1 MEDQSI
7 ISPHNLLTNLIMTQK
22 NKEKKQ
28 NIWENSP
35 FKDLATMQSNNVG
48 NVGEGLIQNICAQTG
63 ISVDVDG
70 SKTKKIGGGA
80 GDGIIKDKTVE
91 IKTAVQGSTSPS
103 FQHELG
109 EMPWNA
115 DYMLFIDISP
125 QQLYLTIFPNFT
137 EDQYKS
143 GNKCEPY
150 FPTKSV
156 TWRKGKGAFKLDTTI
171 SINETNITR
180 GYTIK
185 ITETT
190 DFNEIGEFINN
201 IVN

>member
-1 MEDQSI
+1 MTTI
-7 ISPHNLLTNLIMTQK
+7 NTPHNLLTNLILAQK

-28 NIWENSP
+28 DIWENSP

-48 NVGEGLIQNICAQTG
+48 NVGEGLIHNICAQAE
-63 ISVDVDG
+63 IPVDVDG

-80 GDGIIKDKTVE
+80 GDGIIKGKTVE

-115 DYMLFIDISP
+115 EYMAFIDISP
-125 QQLYLTIFPNFT
+125 QFLYLTIFPNFT

-156 TWRKGKGAFKLDTTI
+156 TWRKGKGAFKFDTTI
-171 SINETNITR
+171 SINELNVSKGFTV
-180 GYTIK
+180 K

-190 DFNEIGEFINN
+190 NFAEVGQFIDS

>member
-7 ISPHNLLTNLIMTQK
+7 ITPHSLLTNLIMTQK
-22 NKEKKQ
+22 NKEKKLD
-28 NIWENSP
+28 IWENSP

-48 NVGEGLIQNICAQTG
+48 NVGEGLIHNICAQAG
-63 ISVDVDG
+63 IPVDVVG

-80 GDGIIKDKTVE
+80 GDGIIKGKTVE
-91 IKTAVQGSTSPS
+91 IKTAVQGSTSAS

-115 DYMLFIDISP
+115 EYMAFIDISP

-137 EDQYKS
+137 EEQYKS

-156 TWRKGKGAFKLDTTI
+156 TWRKGKGAFKFDTTVN
-171 SINETNITR
+171 INESNISR
-180 GYTIK
+180 GFTIK

-190 DFNEIGEFINN
+190 NFSEIGQFIDS

>member
-7 ISPHNLLTNLIMTQK
+7 ITPHNLLANLIMAQK

-28 NIWENSP
+28 DIWENSP

-48 NVGEGLIQNICAQTG
+48 NVGEGLIHNFCEQAG
-63 ISVDVDG
+63 ILVDVDG
-70 SKTKKIGGGA
+70 TKTKKLGGGA
-80 GDGIIKDKTVE
+80 GDGIIKGKTVE
-91 IKTAVQGSTSPS
+91 IKTAVQGSRSPS

-115 DYMLFIDISP
+115 EYMAFIDISP

-137 EDQYKS
+137 EEQYKS

-156 TWRKGKGAFKLDTTI
+156 TWRKGKGAFKFDTTV
-171 SINETNITR
+171 SINEGNISR
-180 GYTIK
+180 GFTIK

-190 DFNEIGEFINN
+190 NFVEIGQFIDSV
-201 IVN
+201 VN

>member
-1 MEDQSI
+1 MEYQSTI
-7 ISPHNLLTNLIMTQK
+7 TPHSLLTNLIMLQK

-28 NIWENSP
+28 DIWENSP

-48 NVGEGLIQNICAQTG
+48 NVGEGLIHNICTHAG
-63 ISVDVDG
+63 IQADIDG

-91 IKTAVQGSTSPS
+91 IKTAVQGSTSTS

-115 DYMLFIDISP
+115 DYIIFIDISP

-156 TWRKGKGAFKLDTTI
+156 TWRKGKGAFKFDTTI
-171 SINETNITR
+171 NINESNISK
-180 GYTIK
+180 GFSIK

-190 DFNEIGEFINN
+190 NFSEIGQFIDN
-201 IVN
+201 IIN